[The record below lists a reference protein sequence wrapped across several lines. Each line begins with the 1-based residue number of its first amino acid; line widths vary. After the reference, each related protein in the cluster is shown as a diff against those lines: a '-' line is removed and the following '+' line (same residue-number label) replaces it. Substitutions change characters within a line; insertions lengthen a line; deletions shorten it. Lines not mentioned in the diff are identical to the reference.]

1 MNFTEASVKNFRS
14 DFNDMV
20 KALEEKYGVTVDLG
34 TIHYSGTELT
44 ANIKVEKTDN
54 ESQEKIWLRERNAVA
69 WKQPSVGK
77 IEYGKEYKGADGFMY
92 KVTGFNS
99 RRPKYCLEIER
110 NGKKAF
116 APAGFLV
123 NL

>member
-20 KALEEKYGVTVDLG
+20 KALEKKYGVTVDLG
-34 TIHYSGTELT
+34 TIRYSGTEFS
-44 ANIKVEKTDN
+44 ASIKVEKVDN
-54 ESQEKIWLRERNAVA
+54 ESQEKIWLRERNMSAFQHPIVM
-69 WKQPSVGK
+69 K
-77 IEYGKEYKGADGFMY
+77 IIYGKEYKGADGYMY

-116 APAGFLV
+116 APTGFLV